1 MIGFV
6 LPQTKYGYRI
16 IYCRHIHHHEICR
29 ITKFKNTPL
38 ACFLSISASFMESN
52 EAISRLL
59 AAFATFGRFSVFRE
73 RQKQRGGRR
82 LGLAASSLYFA

>member
-1 MIGFV
+1 M
-6 LPQTKYGYRI
+6 KYA
-16 IYCRHIHHHEICR
+16 E
-29 ITKFKNTPL
+29 TKFKNTPL

-52 EAISRLL
+52 EAISGLL
-59 AAFATFGRFSVFRE
+59 AAFATFGVFRE